1 MLLTS
6 ICSIEGASVPDGE
19 SFIAEIT
26 FPFVWIYLSVK
37 KFLGASCALE

>member
-26 FPFVWIYLSVK
+26 FVWIYLSVK
-37 KFLGASCALE
+37 KCLGASCALE